1 MKQTLCISLSLFI
14 WSCSENNFND
24 SDLSTSFYEND
35 QKKEEGYMK
44 DEKKQ
49 GKWTA
54 WYQNEQK
61 WREGIFK
68 DGAEDGKWSWW
79 NEDGKKKIERTF
91 KVGELITEK
100 EWDKS
105 GNLVKHRVRGK
116 EGNLRQD

>member
-49 GKWTA
+49 GRWTA
-54 WYQNEQK
+54 WYENGNVK
-61 WREGIFK
+61 TK
-68 DGAEDGKWSWW
+68 GKFTF
-79 NEDGKKKIERTF
+79 EKIKKISNLFNLNVAGLKDINGIADLNTTINYN
-91 KVGELITEK
+91 VEK
-100 EWDKS
+100 RS
-105 GNLVKHRVRGK
+105 S
-116 EGNLRQD
+116 

>member
-49 GKWTA
+49 GRWTA
-54 WYQNEQK
+54 WYENGNVKTKGKFKNGLFQGEQK
-61 WREGIFK
+61 
-68 DGAEDGKWSWW
+68 KWFRKWA
-79 NEDGKKKIERTF
+79 N
-91 KVGELITEK
+91 
-100 EWDKS
+100 
-105 GNLVKHRVRGK
+105 
-116 EGNLRQD
+116 